1 MKNKRTKYHATL
13 GTVSRFTLVCGIIAL
28 LYLIYRICLLGFS
41 LSSIDTSFFRPQNG
55 SVVCAN
61 DDSEKPTDPQLLVSS
76 AYINNIRAQPALS
89 ANLLGNADL
98 MESDPDATNPVG
110 FSRSIESDTA
120 SYQYLENEDK
130 SRFLRVIDKREG
142 VPIHDTRPA
151 WLMPNISMQ
160 PDLAYAYS
168 FQYRSGVPVE
178 LTIESTGL
186 DGKTSYQLETTLPA
200 TSVWRTFTA
209 HYSDISQSA
218 SFRPVVTTTK
228 PGYVDL
234 KGFDIHQI
242 PDSRLSEGMVS
253 VTFDDGWQSV
263 LNAVPLLDRYN
274 IRSTQYIISDVADNK
289 LREYMNFDT
298 IRTLKAA
305 GHEIGSHSLRHCNQ
319 TTLTPQVLQ
328 DNATKSKKILEDN
341 KLGPV
346 TSFAYPLGQYN
357 DSTQAIYEPRFNYI
371 RTSDAG
377 YNDRYFD
384 TTNIH
389 SMGVLDTTT
398 DEQFKAWL
406 DYAQKG
412 HQWVVLVYHRV
423 NETGAYNVTL
433 DKLERQ
439 LLMIQESKMKVLPL
453 SEAADLAKQ

>member
-1 MKNKRTKYHATL
+1 
-13 GTVSRFTLVCGIIAL
+13 
-28 LYLIYRICLLGFS
+28 
-41 LSSIDTSFFRPQNG
+41 
-55 SVVCAN
+55 
-61 DDSEKPTDPQLLVSS
+61 
-76 AYINNIRAQPALS
+76 
-89 ANLLGNADL
+89 
-98 MESDPDATNPVG
+98 
-110 FSRSIESDTA
+110 
-120 SYQYLENEDK
+120 
-130 SRFLRVIDKREG
+130 
-142 VPIHDTRPA
+142 
-151 WLMPNISMQ
+151 
-160 PDLAYAYS
+160 
-168 FQYRSGVPVE
+168 
-178 LTIESTGL
+178 
-186 DGKTSYQLETTLPA
+186 
-200 TSVWRTFTA
+200 
-209 HYSDISQSA
+209 
-218 SFRPVVTTTK
+218 
-228 PGYVDL
+228 
-234 KGFDIHQI
+234 
-242 PDSRLSEGMVS
+242 MVS

-263 LNAVPLLDRYN
+263 VNAVPLLDRYN

-341 KLGPV
+341 KLGPI